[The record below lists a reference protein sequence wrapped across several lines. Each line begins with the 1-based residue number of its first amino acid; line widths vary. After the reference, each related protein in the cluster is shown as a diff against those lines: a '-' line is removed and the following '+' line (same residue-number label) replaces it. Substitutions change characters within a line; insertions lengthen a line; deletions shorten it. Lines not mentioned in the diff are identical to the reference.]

1 MNRLIKVAL
10 LAAALLLPG
19 PLLAQ
24 TADYPARPI
33 RIVVAFTPGGTTDII
48 ARILGKKLTEA
59 WGQAVVIENRPGAG
73 GNLGS
78 EIVARSPADGYTL
91 LIGSV
96 GPLAINATLYPKMPY
111 DNLKDFAPV
120 SLVAAVSNM
129 LVVHPSVPVKTV
141 QDLVT
146 LAKAKPGELNYGSTG
161 NGTTGHLSGEL
172 LNDQAK
178 IKLVHIPYRGA
189 VAVNDLLGGQVQ
201 MMFATIPS
209 VIQHVRAGSLR
220 AVAVTSNRRI
230 PAVSDIP
237 TIAESGYP
245 AFEASSWYGIVA
257 PAGTPDAIVRKLS
270 AEIARIIRLPD
281 INEQLSSQGAEP
293 IGSTPEEF
301 GQYMKGET
309 EKWAKIVRASGI
321 KLE

>member
-1 MNRLIKVAL
+1 MKTLIRTALLVAAL
-10 LAAALLLPG
+10 LAPTQVM
-19 PLLAQ
+19 AQ
-24 TADYPARPI
+24 TDYPTRPI
-33 RIVVAFTPGGTTDII
+33 RIIVAFTPGGTTDII
-48 ARILGKKLTEA
+48 ARILGRKMTEA
-59 WGQAVVIENRPGAG
+59 WGQPVIIENRPGAG

-78 EIVARSPADGYTL
+78 EIVAKSPPDGYTL

-141 QDLVT
+141 QELVA

-172 LNDQAK
+172 LNDQAG

-201 MMFATIPS
+201 LMFATIPS
-209 VIQHVRAGSLR
+209 VIQHVKVGSLR
-220 AVAVTSNRRI
+220 AVAVTSNKRI
-230 PAVSDIP
+230 PAVADVP

-245 AFEASSWYGIVA
+245 QFEASSWYGITA
-257 PAGTPDAIVRKLS
+257 PTGTPDAIVRKLS
-270 AEIARIIRLPD
+270 AEIDKIINLPD
-281 INEQLSSQGAEP
+281 INEQLVSQGAEP
-293 IGSTPEEF
+293 IGGTPEAF
-301 GQYMKGET
+301 GAYMKSET
-309 EKWAKIVRASGI
+309 EKWAKVLKASGI

>member
-1 MNRLIKVAL
+1 
-10 LAAALLLPG
+10 
-19 PLLAQ
+19 
-24 TADYPARPI
+24 
-33 RIVVAFTPGGTTDII
+33 
-48 ARILGKKLTEA
+48 
-59 WGQAVVIENRPGAG
+59 
-73 GNLGS
+73 
-78 EIVARSPADGYTL
+78 
-91 LIGSV
+91 
-96 GPLAINATLYPKMPY
+96 
-111 DNLKDFAPV
+111 
-120 SLVAAVSNM
+120 M

-146 LAKAKPGELNYGSTG
+146 LAKAKPGALNYGSTS

-172 LNDQAK
+172 LNDQAN
-178 IKLVHIPYRGA
+178 IRLEHISYRGA

-257 PAGTPDAIVRKLS
+257 PAGTPETIVRKLS
-270 AEIARIIRLPD
+270 AEIDKIVKMPD
-281 INEQLSSQGAEP
+281 INEQLVSQGAEP
-293 IGSTPEEF
+293 IGGTPEAF
-301 GQYMKGET
+301 GAYMRSET
-309 EKWAKIVRASGI
+309 EKWVKIVKASGI